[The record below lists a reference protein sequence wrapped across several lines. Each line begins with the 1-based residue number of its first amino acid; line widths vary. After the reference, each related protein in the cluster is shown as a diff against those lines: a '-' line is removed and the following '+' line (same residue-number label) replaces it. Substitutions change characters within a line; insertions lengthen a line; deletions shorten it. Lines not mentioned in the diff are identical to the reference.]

1 VAIAQSASTRSELA
15 ARSGAFLVRHKMFI
29 AVELVLVAATL
40 ALVVIVKGHLGPLPG
55 DVSITLWW
63 QHLVRPHQGLTAVLN
78 EVSAINWP
86 KPAAITVAV
95 IVAAFALLRRWLAIL
110 VALSMELA
118 DVTNFIINQIVQRP
132 RPIGH
137 GVFVDR
143 MITGV
148 YSFPS
153 GHVEHALAFLGIVVF
168 LTFQVRRSGPW
179 LTPLL
184 WVVRIALIAEIV
196 LMSPSRVL
204 QGEHWPSDGL
214 AGLLWGGFWLL
225 VGIQVYFWAARRWPR
240 LVPAN
245 ERREVAVHAT

>member
-1 VAIAQSASTRSELA
+1 MAIAQSPSTRSELA
-15 ARSGAFLVRHKMFI
+15 ARSGAFLARHRMFI
-29 AVELVLVAATL
+29 AVELVLLIATL
-40 ALVVIVKGHLGPLPG
+40 ALVVIVKGRPGPLPG

-63 QHLVRPHQGLTAVLN
+63 QHLARPQQVLKAVLD

-86 KPAAITVAV
+86 MQAAITIGV
-95 IVAAFALLRRWLAIL
+95 IVAAFALLRRWLDIL
-110 VALSMELA
+110 VALSVLLA
-118 DVTNFIINQIVQRP
+118 DLTNFIINQIVQRP

-137 GVFVDR
+137 GVLVDR

-153 GHVEHALAFLGIVVF
+153 GHVEHALAFLGMVVF

-184 WVVRIALIAEIV
+184 WVVRIALLAEIV

-240 LVPAN
+240 LLGIDERPAAPA
-245 ERREVAVHAT
+245 VA